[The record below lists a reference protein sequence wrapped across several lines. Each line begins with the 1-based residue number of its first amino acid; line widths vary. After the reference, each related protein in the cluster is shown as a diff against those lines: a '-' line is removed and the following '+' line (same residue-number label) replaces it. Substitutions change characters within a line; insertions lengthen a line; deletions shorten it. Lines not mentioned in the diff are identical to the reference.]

1 MEKNL
6 KKKILAALMAALTCI
21 ATMILKLPTPT
32 MGYIHIG
39 DGMTLLCGFLLG
51 PAAGAL
57 AAGIGS
63 MFADVFSGY
72 AAFAPATF
80 LIKALTAGIAGL
92 LFRLFKRRPKQPQPY
107 QIFVIASGLIGETVM
122 VTGYFL
128 YETAIAAFA
137 AGRLTTAAV
146 AAGAASAA
154 AGVPFN
160 LVQGL
165 AGILISLLLFPI
177 LSKVPDIKEQLLY

>member
-1 MEKNL
+1 
-6 KKKILAALMAALTCI
+6 
-21 ATMILKLPTPT
+21 
-32 MGYIHIG
+32 
-39 DGMTLLCGFLLG
+39 
-51 PAAGAL
+51 
-57 AAGIGS
+57 
-63 MFADVFSGY
+63 
-72 AAFAPATF
+72 
-80 LIKALTAGIAGL
+80 
-92 LFRLFKRRPKQPQPY
+92 
-107 QIFVIASGLIGETVM
+107 M